1 MTVRVYSLT
10 FTGGTASMKRI
21 VVPLLFA
28 LLISRVF
35 SAGASANGKTQA
47 AGQRAAAAD
56 QAFIEEIK
64 KLESDR
70 LAAGVRKDIE
80 AVSAAT
86 ADDYIQIDIDGKV
99 LDRAATLQRIKS
111 SYAQLSSN
119 AVDEMVVR
127 IYGNTA
133 VLTARAKSKGILNGK
148 EFGGA
153 LRYTRVYVK
162 RGGRWQVVL
171 FQQTRV
177 TDDK

>member
-1 MTVRVYSLT
+1 
-10 FTGGTASMKRI
+10 MKRM
-21 VVPLLFA
+21 VVPQLFA
-28 LLISRVF
+28 LFVPMFL
-35 SAGASANGKTQA
+35 ASALVNGKTEA
-47 AGQRAAAAD
+47 EGQRAAAGEPPL
-56 QAFIEEIK
+56 IVEIK

-86 ADDYIQIDIDGKV
+86 ADDYIQIDVDGKV
-99 LDRAATLQRIKS
+99 LDKPATLERIKS
-111 SYAQLSSN
+111 SYAQLLSN
-119 AVDEMVVR
+119 PVDDMVVR

-133 VLTARAKSKGILNGK
+133 VLTARARPKGILDGK
-148 EFGGA
+148 EFSGA
-153 LRYTRVYVK
+153 VRYTRVYVK